1 MGKRRWHKRLS
12 VAVLAA
18 ILAVSYG
25 GVNISASAAMVSA
38 VEESIQAE
46 EKGLTASPS
55 DAETTEKTEKTNT
68 EKAKVSEAVI
78 ATPSDVKKP
87 ESTKPP
93 EISAAVKETGS
104 AMYADAAEDTVYTIS
119 HASTGFSVNGG
130 VLTDTDVP
138 TLTEAVETILAQSE
152 TKKVAIHFNNIDS
165 SKSDGIQLNTPCEL
179 TLTGSYKAKALF
191 KINSAGCFIIHN
203 TADITVSEMAITNS
217 KKAEVIFEHN
227 GGTLEKNSI
236 DNQIF
241 YLQANEKIYL
251 TGGEINGT
259 VFGNKKGYVEISGGV
274 WKGSLSS
281 VKEVNISGGRLE
293 NCKADTSSIYAIRGA
308 EKISIN
314 GGEIYAKNT
323 NTTDSNRAAYAISMA
338 NNTELTLSGNVDISA
353 SCDSGKQG
361 SLYYFRDSYPTV
373 DATGLTSVNSGFTLA
388 PYYSAMTSSSA
399 LTNWMECSVDNIE
412 SLLNNMSL
420 NVICPTPETQAEC
433 EKY

>member
-87 ESTKPP
+87 ESTKLP

-130 VLTDTDVP
+130 ALATTNVA
-138 TLTEAVETILAQSE
+138 TLTEAVKTILDQSK

-314 GGEIYAKNT
+314 GGEIYAKIQIRLT
-323 NTTDSNRAAYAISMA
+323 P
-338 NNTELTLSGNVDISA
+338 TEQLMPSA
-353 SCDSGKQG
+353 W
-361 SLYYFRDSYPTV
+361 RIIP
-373 DATGLTSVNSGFTLA
+373 N
-388 PYYSAMTSSSA
+388 
-399 LTNWMECSVDNIE
+399 
-412 SLLNNMSL
+412 
-420 NVICPTPETQAEC
+420 
-433 EKY
+433 